1 VSTSRPALVVFD
13 LDGVLVSYDRSGR
26 VAHLGAALDRD
37 PELVQAALF
46 GASALED
53 RYDAGAMSTDDYLA
67 ELGDTLGCHVDR
79 PTWAAARIASM
90 HCPVD
95 TCLRVASLAHRCEV
109 AILSNNGAMVADI
122 LPHAI
127 PALFPTFENRVF
139 CSGVLGSSKPSPE
152 CFLRVVEHLGHT
164 PQHTLFLDDNF
175 DNVEG
180 ARSAGL
186 FAEHVAQPG
195 RFDAILACYN
205 L

>member
-1 VSTSRPALVVFD
+1 VSASHPSLVVFD
-13 LDGVLVSYDRSGR
+13 LDGVLVAYDRPGR
-26 VAHLGAALDRD
+26 IAHLAQALRRE
-37 PELVQAALF
+37 PERVQAALF
-46 GASALED
+46 GATQLED
-53 RYDAGAMSTDDYLA
+53 RYDSGVLSTDEYLS
-67 ELGDTLGCHVDR
+67 ELSDTLDCHVDR
-79 PTWAAARIASM
+79 PTWTAARIASM

-109 AILSNNGAMVADI
+109 AILSNNGALVADI

-139 CSGVLGSSKPSPE
+139 CSGLLGASKPSPDA
-152 CFLRVVEHLGHT
+152 FLQVVARLGHE

-186 FAEHVAQPG
+186 YAEHVAQPG
-195 RFDAILACYN
+195 HFDAILACYN